1 MRPLRSGSHNALA
14 CRSVGRPRT
23 ALLAAL
29 GITAIFVTGCGS
41 SGGDEGLP
49 VRLVNEPAWGAHVL
63 GCPSCGE
70 RGVVVVGDPD
80 RRPDGD
86 GGAYFGWTE
95 ERAWPVTYKVVVRG
109 VESVCPV
116 IDPEPGKTD
125 GELGTRDIIY
135 VVDKTG
141 TCVAGPPSMDDI

>member
-1 MRPLRSGSHNALA
+1 MK
-14 CRSVGRPRT
+14 RT
-23 ALLAAL
+23 RVTLLAAL

-41 SGGDEGLP
+41 SGDEGLP
-49 VRLVNEPAWGAHVL
+49 VRLVNESAWGAHVL

-70 RGVVVVGDPD
+70 RGVTVEGDPD
-80 RRPDGD
+80 RTP
-86 GGAYFGWTE
+86 GGGGGTYFGWTE

-116 IDPEPGKTD
+116 IDPEPGKAD

-141 TCVAGPPSMDDI
+141 TCVAGPASMDDV